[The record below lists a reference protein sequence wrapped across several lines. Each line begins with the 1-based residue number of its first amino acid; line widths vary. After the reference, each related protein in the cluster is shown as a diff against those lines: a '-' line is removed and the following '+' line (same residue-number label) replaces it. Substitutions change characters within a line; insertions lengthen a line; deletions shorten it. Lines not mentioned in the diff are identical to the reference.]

1 MKCSVL
7 LATTVTKKKKKMLGE
22 TSLKFSAFLAKTGLS
37 FKENFLTSEGNCS
50 VARVVAMCPRDDWLA
65 MNNKT
70 KNLQLP

>member
-1 MKCSVL
+1 MQC
-7 LATTVTKKKKKMLGE
+7 AACYNGDKKQK
-22 TSLKFSAFLAKTGLS
+22 TSGRYTSFKFSAFLAMPGLS

-50 VARVVAMCPRDDWLA
+50 VARVFAMCPRDDWLA